1 MKWICNINGIIEL
14 VAGLVL
20 IMRPDLLF
28 NVGPE
33 TAPHTLV
40 AVKFFGV
47 MGAAFGGISIVLGRF
62 LEDQFVLGR
71 VSLIIILYHLLISFQ
86 CYGAYFGGYL
96 PNLGAFGVH
105 MVLAVFFVVIYLRSK
120 K

>member
-1 MKWICNINGIIEL
+1 MKWICNINGVIEL
-14 VAGLVL
+14 ITGMVL

-28 NVGPE
+28 DGGPE

-47 MGAAFGGISIVLGRF
+47 MGAAFGGISLVLGRF
-62 LEDQFVLGR
+62 LNEPFVMGR
-71 VSLIIILYHLLISFQ
+71 VSLIIIMYHLLISFQ
-86 CYGAYFGGYL
+86 CYGAYYGGYL

-105 MVLAVFFVVIYLRSK
+105 LTLAVFFVILYLRSK